1 MEGRRVNSFKG
12 QSSVE
17 MLATVSLVLL
27 LLVPV
32 LLLLLVGAQV
42 RFEDLSNIQANAA
55 ARVIADSINQ
65 VYIEGNGA
73 SKVSVVNLP
82 SNTVHVSFS
91 ENEVTIALQ
100 SGNALTEVSYPFFG
114 KLAGDGVDGK
124 IEGRRGLMPIRFHNE
139 NGEVRFDYEG
149 KE

>member
-1 MEGRRVNSFKG
+1 
-12 QSSVE
+12 
-17 MLATVSLVLL
+17 MLATVGLVLL

-55 ARVIADSINQ
+55 ARVVADSINQ

-73 SKVSVVNLP
+73 SKVAVVNLP
-82 SNTVHVSFS
+82 SNTAHVSFS
-91 ENEVTIALQ
+91 ENEVILALQ

-114 KLAGDGVDGK
+114 KLADGETENR
-124 IEGRRGLMPIRFHNE
+124 IEGRRGLMPIRFYNE
-139 NGEVRFDYEG
+139 GGKVRFDYEG